1 MCSNQLAPGPKY
13 LLMHDNSTTTSLNL
27 TLCIFY
33 PGTYAEQIFQVY
45 SQEMSLRESIVG
57 DILQQKE
64 RDTLTVYLSCWL
76 HQPYISS
83 ESNDQLEAMLME
95 CGLRE

>member
-1 MCSNQLAPGPKY
+1 MYYFLV
-13 LLMHDNSTTTSLNL
+13 
-27 TLCIFY
+27 Y
-33 PGTYAEQIFQVY
+33 PGTYAEEIFQVY
-45 SQEMSLRESIVG
+45 SQEMALRESIAG

-76 HQPYISS
+76 HQPYIST
-83 ESNDQLEAMLME
+83 ESSDHLEAMLIE